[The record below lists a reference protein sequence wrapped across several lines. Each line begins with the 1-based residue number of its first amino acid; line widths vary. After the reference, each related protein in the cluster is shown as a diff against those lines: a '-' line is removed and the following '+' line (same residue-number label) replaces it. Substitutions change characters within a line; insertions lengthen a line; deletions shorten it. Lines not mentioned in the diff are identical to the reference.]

1 LVLEPRNDLWIDRFF
16 DYLTIE
22 KGLSRNT
29 LDSYGRDVRRFLQF
43 MEKSGTAGLDSV
55 TKLDILA
62 FLVALR
68 GDGLCERSVARIQV
82 TLRHLYRFLIAEKTL
97 IENPL
102 EALESPK
109 LPKKL
114 PHVFSE
120 DEVERLLNQPDPSTP
135 SGLRDRTM
143 LELLYAT
150 GMRVSEI
157 ISLRLDQMN
166 LEVGCIR
173 ILGKGDKERIVPFG
187 KEAETLLR
195 AYLSEGRRRILGD
208 RISPHLFV
216 TSRGKGMTRQAF
228 WKIIRK
234 YALRAGIKGRL
245 TPHTLRHC
253 FASHLLERGADL
265 RSVQTLLGH
274 ADISTTQIYTHV
286 SRERLKRL
294 HQKHHPRA

>member
-1 LVLEPRNDLWIDRFF
+1 
-16 DYLTIE
+16 
-22 KGLSRNT
+22 
-29 LDSYGRDVRRFLQF
+29 
-43 MEKSGTAGLDSV
+43 
-55 TKLDILA
+55 
-62 FLVALR
+62 
-68 GDGLCERSVARIQV
+68 
-82 TLRHLYRFLIAEKTL
+82 
-97 IENPL
+97 
-102 EALESPK
+102 
-109 LPKKL
+109 
-114 PHVFSE
+114 
-120 DEVERLLNQPDPSTP
+120 
-135 SGLRDRTM
+135 
-143 LELLYAT
+143 
-150 GMRVSEI
+150 
-157 ISLRLDQMN
+157 MN

-195 AYLSEGRRRILGD
+195 AYLNDGRRRILGD